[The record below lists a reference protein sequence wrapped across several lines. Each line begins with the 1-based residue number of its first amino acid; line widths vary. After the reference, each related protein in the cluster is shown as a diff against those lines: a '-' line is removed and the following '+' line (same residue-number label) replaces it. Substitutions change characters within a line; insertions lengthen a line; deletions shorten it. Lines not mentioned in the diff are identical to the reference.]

1 MSEERILELLAETL
15 QRMDRRDAEIQSI
28 WKRLELLDQKTDRT
42 IELIEQQ
49 GERIDRQQDEI
60 NMLIAQMLKH
70 QERLDRHGE
79 AFGNLRE
86 RTEAIHQSSLEQQKA
101 YQAITELVMYHNR
114 ALAAKGIL

>member
-1 MSEERILELLAETL
+1 MKNEERILELLAETL
-15 QRMDRRDAEIQSI
+15 HRMDRRDAEIERI
-28 WKRLELLDQKTDRT
+28 WKRLETLDQKTDRA
-42 IELIEQQ
+42 IEVL
-49 GERIDRQQDEI
+49 DRQQEEI
-60 NMLIAQMLKH
+60 NVLIAQILKH

-114 ALAAKGIL
+114 ALAAKGFL